1 MINTE
6 VRLRDEELY
15 QCLRAEEQR
24 QSRDLEMIASESV
37 QDAEALM
44 LAGSAFNNKTAVGT
58 IGNQRLQG
66 SEFADMLERMAARRA
81 CEIFGAEHANMT
93 TYSGTVANFCAYSA
107 VLKPGDPVVAL
118 SAEVGAHQSH
128 GGRKNVSSSFYKFRY
143 FGLKKDT
150 FEIDYE
156 DAESIVREYKPKLL
170 VIGSAAYPRNLNYQR
185 LADIAHQ
192 SGALLMVD
200 IAHFTG
206 LVAAGVSPNP
216 VPYADIV
223 TASTT
228 KTMCGPHSGFI
239 MCKEKYAKQ
248 VEESIYPGNVASYH
262 LQTIAAMTYVLWRSQ
277 TSEFQE
283 MMGQVVCNA
292 KHLCK
297 ALQEKGFG
305 IFTGGTDCHM
315 FLLDVKPMG
324 LDGIRFADALNQA
337 HINVNSKG
345 IPFENT
351 TVPGGVRVGTT
362 VLTQR
367 GMREREM
374 EEIADI
380 FYLMAEQK
388 CSEKAIKEARDKVL
402 CLSGKFPLPSR

>member
-1 MINTE
+1 MINKN
-6 VRLRDEELY
+6 VMLRDEELY

-24 QSRDLEMIASESV
+24 QSRDLEMIASESI

-44 LAGSAFNNKTAVGT
+44 LAGSVFNNKTAVGS

-66 SEFADMLERMAARRA
+66 SEYADMLERLAAKRA

-93 TYSGTVANFCAYSA
+93 TYSGSVANFCAYSA

-118 SAEVGAHQSH
+118 SSEVGAHQSH
-128 GGRKNVSSSFYKFRY
+128 GGGKNISSSFYKFRY
-143 FGLKKDT
+143 FGLERDT
-150 FEIDYE
+150 FEIDYNE
-156 DAESIVREYKPKLL
+156 AESIVREHKPKLL
-170 VIGSAAYPRNLNYQR
+170 VIGSAAYPRNLNFRR
-185 LADIAHQ
+185 LAEIAHQ
-192 SGALLMVD
+192 NGALLMVD

-206 LVAAGVSPNP
+206 LIAAGITPNP

-239 MCKEKYAKQ
+239 MCKKRYAKQ
-248 VEESIYPGNVASYH
+248 VEESIYPGYIASYH
-262 LQTIAAMTYVLWRSQ
+262 LQTIAAMSYALWRSQ
-277 TSEFQE
+277 TTEFRQ
-283 MMGQVVCNA
+283 MMGQVVRNA
-292 KHLCK
+292 QHLCRE
-297 ALQEKGFG
+297 LQERGFG

-324 LDGIRFADALNQA
+324 LNGIQFADSLNQA
-337 HINVNSKG
+337 HINVNSKS

-367 GMREREM
+367 GMKEREM

-380 FYLMAEQK
+380 FYLLAEQK
-388 CSEKAIKEARDKVL
+388 CSEKAIKEAGDKVL
-402 CLSGKFPLPSR
+402 CLSQKFRLPSR